1 MSSFINSLFGSL
13 GKYYL
18 REEYDNKIDT
28 ENNDI
33 LIIKSPFDNVPKTY
47 IPSIKKEI
55 LNKKNQIKSLVLK
68 NLGNSTDQ
76 NNYSILNPI
85 NILKKKLKQR
95 PNTSSLKLHKPSFLK
110 HKNYT
115 RNRKKELNYSTNE
128 KLSLGKL
135 NFFSLQEYKPSDK
148 KKFHKYDRMEKYIQ
162 NSKYFSSQKGKI
174 LTKIDV
180 KYFNKI
186 HHNHSVSENFLNKT
200 KENNSKK
207 HNRLSSN
214 QLQNNLIITDNQS
227 FNKSK
232 LFNNNNDSNELN
244 FYKTFTNYPNSKKLS
259 LNKKNLKKFEIKYFK
274 QVDKVNKKI
283 GKMNKTLFKISDKS
297 KLKKK
302 ESPFID
308 KVIENAL
315 STRVKK
321 KKQKDL
327 KTKELF
333 LKTSNEKDI
342 YSNMEHDKKELLKLS
357 EMVQNM
363 NDEEALRFSD
373 KILKNYSYKGNL
385 LHLEN
390 KKYMKKRQKSEN
402 IQIRKVLE
410 KNDLKL
416 KRLIYHM
423 NEEKNNLK
431 VYYKKIF
438 AKNKNV

>member
-1 MSSFINSLFGSL
+1 M
-13 GKYYL
+13 
-18 REEYDNKIDT
+18 
-28 ENNDI
+28 
-33 LIIKSPFDNVPKTY
+33 
-47 IPSIKKEI
+47 
-55 LNKKNQIKSLVLK
+55 
-68 NLGNSTDQ
+68 
-76 NNYSILNPI
+76 
-85 NILKKKLKQR
+85 
-95 PNTSSLKLHKPSFLK
+95 
-110 HKNYT
+110 
-115 RNRKKELNYSTNE
+115 
-128 KLSLGKL
+128 
-135 NFFSLQEYKPSDK
+135 
-148 KKFHKYDRMEKYIQ
+148 
-162 NSKYFSSQKGKI
+162 
-174 LTKIDV
+174 
-180 KYFNKI
+180 
-186 HHNHSVSENFLNKT
+186 
-200 KENNSKK
+200 
-207 HNRLSSN
+207 SSN

-232 LFNNNNDSNELN
+232 LFNNNNDSNEFN